1 MAVGDLVGQ
10 TYTSTGAGGTSFQP
24 ASGVTVC
31 IVWFIASA
39 NNHHIYG
46 KGNIATASTIQAGF
60 GNGDTS
66 QVRAFQMGGV
76 KFFIDNGAYL
86 GFYSGDANGC
96 GFTGVQT
103 T

>member
-10 TYTSTGAGGTSFQP
+10 TYTSTPAGGTSFQP

-31 IVWFIASA
+31 IFWFIASA
-39 NNHHIYG
+39 NNHHLYG
-46 KGNIATASTIQAGF
+46 KGNIATVGTIQTGT
-60 GNGDTS
+60 GYTDTS
-66 QVRAFQMGGV
+66 QVRVMQQSGV

-86 GFYSGDANGC
+86 GFYTGDTNGC

-103 T
+103 Q